1 MDGWMTD
8 DGCVDGP
15 ANAREIA
22 IDKKD
27 IKGSELDPFLAGGEA
42 EAEARRRWEAALVVH
57 QDASREADVET
68 ADDVPRQ
75 ESRPADW
82 EQTPGVQEREPQ
94 KQRVDDERLAHDMA
108 YTNEDWW
115 WTPQQTA
122 KSELTV
128 QEQAAVLTVVV
139 SGLAVLALVVAAVWN
154 LLAFSWRSIR
164 EHRLMSRLFSER
176 DPDRLDEGIKAFP
189 IKSSL
194 LIKHVASIRLRHLR
208 VVTNACTFTEQLES
222 VVFDEDTLDLSPLPE
237 HPTTFKPMTFSDI
250 LSRVEEISCTGDLV
264 AGELMQLVVPPQC
277 IGYVDLKMWKQAN
290 DDSIQALQ
298 RQAARIHEMS
308 SRLGDVLMAKMD
320 SGEVIGK
327 PKFMALVAALRQNTA
342 KTNNNE
348 PSYRQWST
356 SSMTSDNGKDELS
369 FLLKKYEEVDEQQ
382 KIKAEL
388 HEAIE
393 TYNKSAAEH
402 HQGEL
407 IRAEE
412 SRNGGN
418 ARPHMISNTVNT
430 LVTRKLERFVDRAEV
445 LEMTHVEEVEHA
457 QCMLEDARR
466 DNFCASIVNR
476 DSKDFDNVQVL
487 ARNFVDMGAE
497 RKDAILK
504 AGEIVANRSNT
515 MILVNSLRGMFD
527 ELRKRDIIKMNE
539 KRQRDQQKASEKRD
553 RMTQKFKYKQQLI
566 AEKIE
571 QARLAQKQK
580 EEEERQRR
588 LEVERQEW
596 LLQRREERSDFVWR
610 ITKIDVLI
618 VLVVMAIVFFENLR
632 QLAFVKPL
640 CSPDDEKKWWMI
652 SWWTPD
658 SLSVFSCELAYGA
671 KIVGILLALGLVFFV
686 FAQLNIVVAVLPI
699 VGAAVLF
706 YLRAEWMNMLLR
718 LPLLLVIYAFNSAV
732 LYGAN
737 RGEEHPHF
745 HAHKRRALLYLL
757 FPVASLALTMV
768 TSVAIACDDPEQC
781 VEDAYDTAVPV
792 LEGLWTMVRGAYRL

>member
-1 MDGWMTD
+1 M
-8 DGCVDGP
+8 
-15 ANAREIA
+15 NAKEIA

-27 IKGSELDPFLAGGEA
+27 IKGSQLDPFLAVPDAQELVHGEA
-42 EAEARRRWEAALVVH
+42 DAVAEQERARARQRWEAALIVH
-57 QDASREADVET
+57 QDASRDADKEL
-68 ADDVPRQ
+68 ADDVSSHEKHDDRRGKQQLERGPETRQ
-75 ESRPADW
+75 QQAE
-82 EQTPGVQEREPQ
+82 
-94 KQRVDDERLAHDMA
+94 DEWLAHELT
-108 YTNEDWW
+108 YTQEDWW
-115 WTPQQTA
+115 WTPQQTPKA
-122 KSELTV
+122 ELTV
-128 QEQAAVLTVVV
+128 QEQAAVLTVVIA
-139 SGLAVLALVVAAVWN
+139 GLAVLALVVAAVWN

-164 EHRLMSRLFSER
+164 EHRLMSRLFSEP
-176 DPDRLDEGIKAFP
+176 DPDRLDESIKTFP

-208 VVTNACTFTEQLES
+208 VVTNARTFAEQLEG
-222 VVFDEDTLDLSPLPE
+222 VTFDEKSLELSPLPD

-264 AGELMQLVVPPQC
+264 AGELMELVVPPQC
-277 IGYVDLKMWKQAN
+277 IGYVDLKVWKQAN
-290 DDSIQALQ
+290 DDAIQALQ
-298 RQAARIHEMS
+298 KQAARIHEMS

-320 SGEVIGK
+320 GGEVIGK
-327 PKFMALVAALRQNTA
+327 PKFMALVAALRQNTT

-356 SSMTSDNGKDELS
+356 SSMTSDSGKDELS
-369 FLLKKYEEVDEQQ
+369 FLLKKYDEVAEQQ
-382 KIKAEL
+382 QIKAEL
-388 HEAIE
+388 HTAIE
-393 TYNKSAAEH
+393 TFNKSAAEH

-407 IRAEE
+407 IRVDE
-412 SRNGGN
+412 NGGN
-418 ARPHMISNTVNT
+418 TRPHMIGSTVST

-445 LEMTHVEEVEHA
+445 LEMTHIEEVEHA
-457 QCMLEDARR
+457 QCMLEDTRR

-527 ELRKRDIIKMNE
+527 ELRKRDIMKMNE
-539 KRQRDQQKASEKRD
+539 KRARD
-553 RMTQKFKYKQQLI
+553 RMKATEKRERMMQKFKHKQQLI

-610 ITKIDVLI
+610 ITKIDVLV

-671 KIVGILLALGLVFFV
+671 KIVGILLVLGLVFFV

-699 VGAAVLF
+699 VGAVVLY

-792 LEGLWTMVRGAYRL
+792 LEGLWSMIRGAYRL